1 MGLALSNAHK
11 AVQQAIA
18 DIPKELAEDVRLLEL
33 ERLDRMLAGM
43 WPKAIAG
50 DPKAVA
56 AAVKIM
62 DRRAKYLGIDAPV
75 RTELTGKDGGPIETK
90 SGYDDL
96 LTKLARIASDAA
108 KVAEPADS
116 AETGPTDGTPVVPR
130 RRNGRF
136 NGMGDFFFLRN
147 GTACRRSPA
156 VSTGVLRY
164 VRLFAGPS

>member
-1 MGLALSNAHK
+1 MGNSVKRDIASAKMQEQRRSALELRKRGLTYPQNAKAMGLALSNAPK

-43 WPKAIAG
+43 WPKAVAG

-108 KVAEPADS
+108 KVPEPADG
-116 AETGPTDGTPVVPR
+116 AETGPTDGTPVEP
-130 RRNGRF
+130 
-136 NGMGDFFFLRN
+136 
-147 GTACRRSPA
+147 
-156 VSTGVLRY
+156 
-164 VRLFAGPS
+164 